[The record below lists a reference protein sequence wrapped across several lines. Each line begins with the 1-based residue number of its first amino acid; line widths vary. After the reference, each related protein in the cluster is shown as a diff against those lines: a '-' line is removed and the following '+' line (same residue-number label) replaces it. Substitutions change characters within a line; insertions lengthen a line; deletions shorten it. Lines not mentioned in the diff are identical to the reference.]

1 MKTLIFTLFY
11 IIMLN
16 FVICEEPTNTTA
28 NYIGGFIN
36 SIKDSDLFNDVT
48 KKLSSEFEVIK
59 SKFENT
65 FSSVSDEVNELLYN
79 ETKVVGNYK
88 PSEITNNSTNLNE
101 TELNIL
107 KLVNDTSS
115 LLHFS

>member
-11 IIMLN
+11 IVMLN
-16 FVICEEPTNTTA
+16 FVTCEEPTNTT
-28 NYIGGFIN
+28 NYIEGFIN
-36 SIKDSDLFNDVT
+36 NIKESDLFNSMT

-59 SKFENT
+59 NKFEST
-65 FSSVSDEVNELLYN
+65 FSSVSDEVNDLLYN
-79 ETKVVGNYK
+79 ETNVAGNYK
-88 PSEITNNSTNLNE
+88 PSEITNSSTNLNE

-107 KLVNDTSS
+107 KLLNNTSS